1 MKKKCEFNE
10 SCEAMQVQLIK
21 TVNSIFESMAANCM
35 IIKSFDLQFTEFRE
49 LFKLK
54 SVLILFKLKINN
66 AFKMK
71 FWDVVNIKPI

>member
-1 MKKKCEFNE
+1 
-10 SCEAMQVQLIK
+10 MQVQLIK

-71 FWDVVNIKPI
+71 FLGRCKYKTNLNNKLKKQV

>member
-1 MKKKCEFNE
+1 
-10 SCEAMQVQLIK
+10 
-21 TVNSIFESMAANCM
+21 MASNCM

-54 SVLILFKLKINN
+54 SVLIIFKLKINN

-71 FWDVVNIKPI
+71 FWSKVNKKIQKE

>member
-1 MKKKCEFNE
+1 
-10 SCEAMQVQLIK
+10 
-21 TVNSIFESMAANCM
+21 M